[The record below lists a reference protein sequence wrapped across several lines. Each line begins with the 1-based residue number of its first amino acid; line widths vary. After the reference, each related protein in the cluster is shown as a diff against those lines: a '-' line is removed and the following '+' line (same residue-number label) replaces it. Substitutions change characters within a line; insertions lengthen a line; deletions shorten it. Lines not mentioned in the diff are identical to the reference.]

1 MTTVIC
7 NILKHL
13 RIRNLHITKRDN
25 HMSSANSL
33 LIERSVIKLI
43 KNPSAPIMGF
53 GMSLFFLLVY
63 NAGIGG
69 IGSME
74 AFGGGGYLSFVF
86 PMTIISLA
94 MGSSAGAGQTL
105 NADMQSGYFKRL
117 YLSPAP
123 RWILV
128 VAPMLADTISS
139 MIFTILLLAIG
150 ALFGISFQFGVL
162 SVLGI
167 LLLSFL
173 WSLTLCGFSAGI
185 MLRTGQHQSAAIVT
199 NAVFPLL
206 FLSTTFL
213 PRELISANWL
223 LTVSWVNPVTYIL
236 EGNRYLLA
244 GTSSATFFHIALL
257 IFSVTS
263 AVSIAFALSS
273 ANRIKV

>member
-1 MTTVIC
+1 MNTADI
-7 NILKHL
+7 
-13 RIRNLHITKRDN
+13 
-25 HMSSANSL
+25 L
-33 LIERSVIKLI
+33 LIRRGIIKLI
-43 KNPSAPIMGF
+43 KQPSAPIMGF

-69 IGSME
+69 IGSMD
-74 AFGGGGYLSFVF
+74 AFGTGGYLSFVF
-86 PMTIISLA
+86 PITIISLA

-105 NADMQSGYFKRL
+105 NADMQSGYFRRL
-117 YLSPAP
+117 YLSPVS

-139 MIFTILLLAIG
+139 LLFTLLLIIIG
-150 ALFGISFQFGVL
+150 ALFGVSFQFGFL

-213 PRELISANWL
+213 PRELITAKWL
-223 LTVSWVNPVTYIL
+223 LALSWGNPVTYIL

-244 GTSSATFFHIALL
+244 GTSPAGFFHMGLIIFTIA
-257 IFSVTS
+257 SV
-263 AVSIAFALSS
+263 VSVLFALSS
-273 ANRIKV
+273 AGKIKV

>member
-1 MTTVIC
+1 M
-7 NILKHL
+7 NPA
-13 RIRNLHITKRDN
+13 NLI
-25 HMSSANSL
+25 
-33 LIERSVIKLI
+33 LIERGIIKLL
-43 KNPSAPIMGF
+43 KNPSAPLMGF
-53 GMSLFFLLVY
+53 CMSLFFLLVY

-74 AFGGGGYLSFVF
+74 AFGTGGYISFVF
-86 PMTIISLA
+86 PITIISLA

-105 NADMQSGYFKRL
+105 NSDMQSGYFRRL

-139 MIFTILLLAIG
+139 LFFTLLLIVIG
-150 ALFGISFQFGVL
+150 AILGVSFKFGFI

-167 LLLSFL
+167 LILSFL

-185 MLRTGQHQSAAIVT
+185 MLRTGQHQSAAIIT

-213 PRELISANWL
+213 PRELITAKWL
-223 LTVSWVNPVTYIL
+223 LTVSWGNPVTYIL
-236 EGNRYLLA
+236 ERNRYLLG
-244 GTSSATFFHIALL
+244 GTSSVSFFLVGLIIFALTSF
-257 IFSVTS
+257 ISVS
-263 AVSIAFALSS
+263 FALSS
-273 ANRIKV
+273 AYKIKV

>member
-1 MTTVIC
+1 MNT
-7 NILKHL
+7 
-13 RIRNLHITKRDN
+13 
-25 HMSSANSL
+25 ANWL
-33 LIERSVIKLI
+33 LIYRGIAKLA
-43 KNPSAPIMGF
+43 KQPAAPLMGF

-69 IGSME
+69 IGFMDE
-74 AFGGGGYLSFVF
+74 FGTGGYLSFIF
-86 PMTIISLA
+86 PITIISLA

-117 YLSPAP
+117 FLSPVP

-128 VAPMLADTISS
+128 IAPMIADTLSS
-139 MIFTILLLAIG
+139 LFFTAILLIIG
-150 ALFGISFQFGVL
+150 AISGVTFQFGIL

-213 PRELISANWL
+213 PRELITAKWL
-223 LTVSWVNPVTYIL
+223 AVVSWGNPVTYML

-244 GTSSATFFHIALL
+244 GTAPSYFFLAGISIL
-257 IFSVTS
+257 IITSIS
-263 AVSIAFALSS
+263 AVAFALLS
-273 ANRIKV
+273 AGKIKV

>member
-1 MTTVIC
+1 MTVIC
-7 NILKHL
+7 TILNHYRIKNLQKTKKDKTMNTANI
-13 RIRNLHITKRDN
+13 
-25 HMSSANSL
+25 L
-33 LIERSVIKLI
+33 LIERGIIKLI

-74 AFGGGGYLSFVF
+74 AFGSGGYLSFVF
-86 PMTIISLA
+86 PITIISLA

-139 MIFTILLLAIG
+139 MVFTILLIIIG
-150 ALFGISFQFGVL
+150 AIFGVSFQFGL
-162 SVLGI
+162 MSVLGI

-213 PRELISANWL
+213 PRELITANWL
-223 LTVSWVNPVTYIL
+223 LAVSWGNPVTYIL
-236 EGNRYLLA
+236 EGNRYLLG
-244 GTSSATFFHIALL
+244 GTSSASFFYIGLL
-257 IFSVTS
+257 IFAITSVVSVT
-263 AVSIAFALSS
+263 FALSS
-273 ANRIKV
+273 ANKIKV

>member
-1 MTTVIC
+1 MNTA
-7 NILKHL
+7 NI
-13 RIRNLHITKRDN
+13 
-25 HMSSANSL
+25 L
-33 LIERSVIKLI
+33 LIERGISKLL
-43 KNPSAPIMGF
+43 KNPSAPLMGF
-53 GMSLFFLLVY
+53 GMSLFFLMVY
-63 NAGIGG
+63 TAGIGG

-74 AFGGGGYLSFVF
+74 AFGKGGYLSFVF
-86 PMTIISLA
+86 PITIISLA

-117 YLSPAP
+117 YLSPSP

-139 MIFTILLLAIG
+139 MIFTVLLIAIG
-150 ALFGISFQFGVL
+150 AISGLSFQFGIL

-185 MLRTGQHQSAAIVT
+185 MLRTGHHQSAAIIT

-213 PRELISANWL
+213 PRELITSNWL
-223 LTVSWVNPVTYIL
+223 IAVSWGNPVTYIL
-236 EGNRYLLA
+236 EGNRFLLA
-244 GTSSATFFHIALL
+244 GTSSASFFYIGLL
-257 IFSVTS
+257 IFSIG
-263 AVSIAFALSS
+263 SIASVAFALSS
-273 ANRIKV
+273 SNKIKV

>member
-1 MTTVIC
+1 MNTT
-7 NILKHL
+7 NIL
-13 RIRNLHITKRDN
+13 
-25 HMSSANSL
+25 
-33 LIERSVIKLI
+33 LI
-43 KNPSAPIMGF
+43 KRGILKLVKQPSAPLMGF

-69 IGSME
+69 IGTME
-74 AFGGGGYLSFVF
+74 SFGSGGYLSFVF
-86 PMTIISLA
+86 PITIISLA

-105 NADMQSGYFKRL
+105 NTDMQSGYFRRL

-139 MIFTILLLAIG
+139 MFFAILLIIIG
-150 ALFGISFQFGVL
+150 ALFGVTFQFGFL

-185 MLRTGQHQSAAIVT
+185 MLRTGQYQSAAIVT

-213 PRELISANWL
+213 PRELIKAKWL
-223 LTVSWVNPVTYIL
+223 LAVSWGNPVTYIL

-244 GTSSATFFHIALL
+244 GTSPVGFLYIGL
-257 IFSVTS
+257 IIFTITSIISV
-263 AVSIAFALSS
+263 AFALSS
-273 ANRIKV
+273 AKKIKV

>member
-1 MTTVIC
+1 MNTA
-7 NILKHL
+7 
-13 RIRNLHITKRDN
+13 NL
-25 HMSSANSL
+25 L
-33 LIERSVIKLI
+33 LINRGIIKLI
-43 KNPSAPIMGF
+43 KQPSAPIMGF
-53 GMSLFFLLVY
+53 AMSLFFLLVY

-69 IGSME
+69 IGSLD
-74 AFGGGGYLSFVF
+74 AFGEGGYLSFVF
-86 PMTIISLA
+86 PITIISLA

-105 NADMQSGYFKRL
+105 NADMQSGYFRRL

-139 MIFTILLLAIG
+139 LLFTILLLIIG
-150 ALFGISFQFGVL
+150 AIFGVTFQFGIL
-162 SVLGI
+162 SVLGV

-213 PRELISANWL
+213 PRELITADWL
-223 LTVSWVNPVTYIL
+223 LAVSWANPVTYIL

-244 GTSSATFFHIALL
+244 GTSSANFFHIALI
-257 IFSVTS
+257 IFTLTSLLSVT
-263 AVSIAFALSS
+263 FALSS
-273 ANRIKV
+273 ANKIKV

>member
-1 MTTVIC
+1 MNAT
-7 NILKHL
+7 
-13 RIRNLHITKRDN
+13 
-25 HMSSANSL
+25 NSL
-33 LIERSVIKLI
+33 LIKRGMVKLI
-43 KNPSAPIMGF
+43 KQPSAPLMGF

-69 IGSME
+69 IGAMP
-74 AFGGGGYLSFVF
+74 AFGAGGYLSFVF
-86 PMTIISLA
+86 PITIISLA

-105 NADMQSGYFKRL
+105 NADMQSGYFRRL
-117 YLSPAP
+117 YLSPAH

-128 VAPMLADTISS
+128 LAPLLADTVSS
-139 MIFTILLLAIG
+139 LLFTVLLLIIG
-150 ALFGISFQFGVL
+150 ALFGVVFQFGFV
-162 SVLGI
+162 SVLGV

-173 WSLTLCGFSAGI
+173 WSLTLGGFSAGI

-223 LTVSWVNPVTYIL
+223 LTISWGNPVTYIL

-244 GTSSATFFHIALL
+244 GTSSADFFYIGIIL
-257 IFSVTS
+257 FSVTS
-263 AVSIAFALSS
+263 IISVSFALLS
-273 ANRIKV
+273 ANKIRI

>member
-1 MTTVIC
+1 MYSTNV
-7 NILKHL
+7 
-13 RIRNLHITKRDN
+13 
-25 HMSSANSL
+25 L
-33 LIERSVIKLI
+33 LIKRGVTKLI
-43 KNPSAPIMGF
+43 KQPSAPIMGF

-69 IGSME
+69 IGSLD
-74 AFGGGGYLSFVF
+74 AFGEGGYLSFLF
-86 PMTIISLA
+86 PITIISLA

-123 RWILV
+123 RWVLV
-128 VAPMLADTISS
+128 IAPMTADIMSS
-139 MIFTILLLAIG
+139 LLFTMVLIIIG
-150 ALFGISFQFGVL
+150 GLFGVVFQFGL
-162 SVLGI
+162 ISILGI

-173 WSLTLCGFSAGI
+173 WSLTLCGLSAGI

-213 PRELISANWL
+213 PRELITSKWL
-223 LTVSWVNPVTYIL
+223 LTVSWINPVTYIL

-244 GTSSATFFHIALL
+244 GTSPASFFQVGLV
-257 IFSVTS
+257 IFTITSIVSV
-263 AVSIAFALSS
+263 IFALSS
-273 ANRIKV
+273 AKKIRV

>member
-1 MTTVIC
+1 MKNA
-7 NILKHL
+7 NI
-13 RIRNLHITKRDN
+13 
-25 HMSSANSL
+25 L
-33 LIERSVIKLI
+33 LIERGIIKLI
-43 KNPSAPIMGF
+43 KQPSAPIMGF

-69 IGSME
+69 VGSME
-74 AFGGGGYLSFVF
+74 AFGSGGYLSFVF
-86 PMTIISLA
+86 PITIISLA

-105 NADMQSGYFKRL
+105 NADMQSGYFRRL

-139 MIFTILLLAIG
+139 MLFTILLIIIG
-150 ALFGISFQFGVL
+150 ALFGISFQFGLV

-167 LLLSFL
+167 LSLSFL

-213 PRELISANWL
+213 PRELITSKWL
-223 LTVSWVNPVTYIL
+223 LAVSWGNPVTYIL

-244 GTSSATFFHIALL
+244 GTSSASFFTTAFVILTL
-257 IFSVTS
+257 TSTFSV
-263 AVSIAFALSS
+263 IFALSS
-273 ANRIKV
+273 ANKIKI

>member
-1 MTTVIC
+1 MNTT
-7 NILKHL
+7 NILL
-13 RIRNLHITKRDN
+13 IKRG
-25 HMSSANSL
+25 
-33 LIERSVIKLI
+33 IVKLI
-43 KNPSAPIMGF
+43 KQPSAPLMGF

-74 AFGGGGYLSFVF
+74 VFGAGGYLSFVF
-86 PMTIISLA
+86 PITVISLA

-105 NADMQSGYFKRL
+105 NADMQSGYFRRL
-117 YLSPAP
+117 YLSLAP

-128 VAPMLADTISS
+128 VSPMLADTISS
-139 MIFTILLLAIG
+139 MFFTILLIIIG
-150 ALFGISFQFGVL
+150 ALFGVTFQFGFL
-162 SVLGI
+162 SILGI

-185 MLRTGQHQSAAIVT
+185 MLRTGQYQSAAIVT

-213 PRELISANWL
+213 PRELITAKWL
-223 LTVSWVNPVTYIL
+223 IAVSWGNPVTYII

-244 GTSSATFFHIALL
+244 GTSSAMFFYVGL
-257 IFSVTS
+257 IVFSVTS
-263 AVSIAFALSS
+263 IISLTFALASS
-273 ANRIKV
+273 KKIKV

>member
-1 MTTVIC
+1 MNTA
-7 NILKHL
+7 NI
-13 RIRNLHITKRDN
+13 
-25 HMSSANSL
+25 L
-33 LIERSVIKLI
+33 LIERGIIKLI

-53 GMSLFFLLVY
+53 GMSLFFLIVY

-74 AFGGGGYLSFVF
+74 AFGTGGYLSFVF
-86 PMTIISLA
+86 PITIISLA

-117 YLSPAP
+117 FLSPAP
-123 RWILV
+123 RWVLV

-139 MIFTILLLAIG
+139 IFFTILLIVIG
-150 ALFGISFQFGVL
+150 ALFGVSFQFGL
-162 SVLGI
+162 MSVFGI

-213 PRELISANWL
+213 PRELITYDWL
-223 LTVSWVNPVTYIL
+223 LTVSWGNPVTYIL
-236 EGNRYLLA
+236 EGNRFLLA
-244 GTSSATFFHIALL
+244 GTSAASFFYIGLV
-257 IFSVTS
+257 IFSITS
-263 AVSIAFALSS
+263 IFSITFALSS
-273 ANRIKV
+273 ANKIKA